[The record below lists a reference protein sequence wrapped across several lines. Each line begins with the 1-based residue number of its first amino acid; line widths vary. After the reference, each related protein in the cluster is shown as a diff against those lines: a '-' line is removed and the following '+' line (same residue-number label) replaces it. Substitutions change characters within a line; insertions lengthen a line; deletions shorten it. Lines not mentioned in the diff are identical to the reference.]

1 MPDTAAAAAEH
12 LRVLGFAS
20 ILVCFMSMTNA
31 ILQAYGRERIPLWTL
46 IAGGVMKVVTN
57 YLMVAN
63 PAIGIHGAPVS
74 TLYCYALIVLLNL
87 IAIWRCV
94 PEKPDYFQVFWRPA
108 AAAVV
113 MGIGARCIYNT
124 LSLAMPGRIAVI
136 ITVLLSVVIYAV
148 LAVALGAVRRE
159 DVAGLPKGEKIARFL
174 RN

>member
-1 MPDTAAAAAEH
+1 
-12 LRVLGFAS
+12 
-20 ILVCFMSMTNA
+20 
-31 ILQAYGRERIPLWTL
+31 
-46 IAGGVMKVVTN
+46 MKVVTN